1 MKNHI
6 VLTKSDI
13 LNPDV
18 NFYIRLRF
26 YREFVTHQVC
36 TLYKETPQSVI
47 SYIDTDKVNKMTS
60 VGIGKLLGI
69 TRQTWS
75 KYKDE
80 LVVPRLAVSSTDERF
95 SLMPYYV
102 FDSFLSWLNEVAH
115 TIHAKEA
122 LLKFFCYMYFSASLY
137 GGEFQLSQEQMA
149 IELGTTVKLV
159 NHRLKL
165 LRDAGWLV
173 RKGTYKFTGDKT
185 WCYKYGI
192 PEEYRASNIF

>member
-1 MKNHI
+1 MKKHI
-6 VLTKSDI
+6 PLTMSTI
-13 LNPDV
+13 LDDKV

-26 YREFVTHQVC
+26 YREFIDYQNC
-36 TLYKETPQSVI
+36 TLVADQPKIITTYFDMSRLSKITAVEA
-47 SYIDTDKVNKMTS
+47 
-60 VGIGKLLGI
+60 GGLLGI
-69 TRQTWS
+69 TRQTWA
-75 KYKDE
+75 KYRDD
-80 LVVPRLAVSSTDERF
+80 LAQPIWTINEERF

-102 FDSFLSWLNEVAH
+102 FDSFLFWLDEVAH

-122 LLKFFCYMYFSASLY
+122 LLKFFCYMYFNASLY

-149 IELGTTVKLV
+149 IELGTTIKLV
-159 NHRLKL
+159 NRRLKL

-192 PEEYRASNIF
+192 PEEYRVSNIF